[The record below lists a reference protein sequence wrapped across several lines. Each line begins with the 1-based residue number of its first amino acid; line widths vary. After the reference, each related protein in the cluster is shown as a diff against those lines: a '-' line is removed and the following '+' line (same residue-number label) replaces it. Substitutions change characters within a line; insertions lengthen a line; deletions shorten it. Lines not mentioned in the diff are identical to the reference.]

1 MACFEEI
8 FFKNP
13 RRINVKVHCH
23 EHLAA
28 SEAHSASCALN
39 QAYYAREDLFGTGG
53 LNLEKIENEKKEERY
68 NDLFKKVSALE
79 NKLLETSKNYKLLI
93 IVAIIISVSA
103 IALSILI

>member
-53 LNLEKIENEKKEERY
+53 LNLEKIENEKKFQK
-68 NDLFKKVSALE
+68 NHALHPR
-79 NKLLETSKNYKLLI
+79 L
-93 IVAIIISVSA
+93 
-103 IALSILI
+103 